1 MVYNASVPA
10 PDRKDDHHH
19 HHHHHHHEYDSND
32 DHEDDCIVLDAQ
44 GCWHKIHILMV
55 TILINLMITMMII
68 NPPVH
73 EDHGKVLPVL
83 HASQVERGD
92 PLPILMK
99 FIM

>member
-1 MVYNASVPA
+1 
-10 PDRKDDHHH
+10 
-19 HHHHHHHEYDSND
+19 
-32 DHEDDCIVLDAQ
+32 
-44 GCWHKIHILMV
+44 MV